1 MIKATSK
8 RFIEEEYRIEDEPL
22 NSSLFTTGNGYIGVR
37 GSFEEYG
44 SLRIQGA
51 YIRGVIDEIIEVM
64 EPFPDNEYMKK
75 YYINEDNLKEFEYQD
90 SVVNNPDF
98 LLIRISIDGETF
110 YPWEGKII
118 SWERYIEPQ
127 TARLVRNVR
136 WESGKGDITDFEFE
150 RFSSYADD
158 HVYCIKVKI
167 TPVNHSKKIEVLS
180 GIDKRVKTGGQKIT
194 SVLNETVTGNMTYVH
209 TLMGKKY
216 GFETGITTVTNIFPE
231 QVKWSGKSED
241 GLIYNIAAF
250 DSEQGKEYTVE
261 KCVYIISS
269 REGDVSS
276 PHPPQFGYDEFYKRH
291 IDSYTKAF
299 NMTDIRIS
307 GDEKAD
313 AGIRFAN
320 YHSLISA
327 SHTDSIHSVAAKGLT
342 GERYN
347 DFVWWDCEVY
357 QLPIFI
363 YTAPETAKKILMYR
377 YRLLDKSKKNAREA
391 GFKGAKYAFC
401 SSVEGDERVWIYA
414 RHPFMQIHINAD
426 IAWGIIHYYTV
437 TGDIEFLR
445 DYGMEMLTE
454 LCEFWKSR
462 VEWHNGR
469 YEIRCVTGTDEHH
482 PYVDNDA
489 YTNYLVKFVLD
500 KVTEYAKMFGMDND
514 YSDIAD
520 NMYLPIEKNG
530 MIPQFDGYFDL
541 SRSLEE
547 AGGNNAV
554 NFQMKSSGLYHKSQ
568 IIKQPDVM
576 LLYSYLNINP
586 ENSDYA
592 ANWDYYEKMCESSSS
607 LSFAP
612 HSICSADNGRML
624 SAYNYLIETAYIDV
638 YDIHKCGWQGVHS
651 GCLVGAWYAVFRGIA
666 GIVCREKHI
675 EINPHMMPWWDKVEF
690 SFMYH
695 GAKLN
700 VVMENGKYTL
710 TTDSVDEIEVLFKG
724 KTLSVT
730 DGKPMVELSL

>member
-1 MIKATSK
+1 MLKVTSK
-8 RFIEEEYRIEDEPL
+8 GFVEDKYNIEEESL
-22 NSSLFTTGNGYIGVR
+22 NASLFTTGNGYMGVR

-75 YYINEDNLKEFEYQD
+75 YYIDEDKLKEFEYQD
-90 SVVNNPDF
+90 SVINNPDF
-98 LLIRISIDGETF
+98 LLMRISVNGETF
-110 YPWEGKII
+110 YPWEGKLH
-118 SWERYIEPQ
+118 SWERYIDPE

-136 WESGKGDITDFEFE
+136 WENSRGDITDFSFE
-150 RFSSYADD
+150 RFASFADD
-158 HVYCIKVKI
+158 HIYCIKVKI
-167 TPVNHSKKIEVLS
+167 TPINHSGKIEVMS
-180 GIDKRVKTGGQKIT
+180 GIDKRVKTGGQKVAK
-194 SVLNETVTGNMTYVH
+194 VLNETVTDNMAYVH

-216 GFETGITTVTNIFPE
+216 GFETGITAVTDINTDAD
-231 QVKWSGKSED
+231 WSSKSED
-241 GLIYNIAAF
+241 GLIYNVTEF
-250 DSEQGKEYTVE
+250 DAEKNREYTVE
-261 KCVYIISS
+261 KRVYIVSS
-269 REGDVSS
+269 REGDVSR
-276 PHPPQFGYDEFYKRH
+276 PQPLNLSYDEYFKSHTAEYGKVF
-291 IDSYTKAF
+291 DMA
-299 NMTDIRIS
+299 DIRIS

-313 AGIRFAN
+313 TGIRFAN

-327 SHTDSIHSVAAKGLT
+327 SHTDSIHSIAAKGLT
-342 GERYN
+342 GEKYN

-363 YTAPETAKKILMYR
+363 YTAPETAKNMLMYR
-377 YRLLDKSKKNAREA
+377 YRLLEQSKKNAREA

-437 TGDIEFLR
+437 TGDIDFLR

-462 VEWHNGR
+462 VELHNGR

-489 YTNYLVKFVLD
+489 YTNYLVKFVLE
-500 KVTEYAKMFGMDND
+500 KVTEYAKMLGLDND
-514 YSDIAD
+514 YSEIAD
-520 NMYLPIEKNG
+520 KLYQPLEKNG
-530 MIPQFDGYFDL
+530 LIPQFDGYFGL
-541 SRSLEE
+541 SRNLEE

-576 LLYSYLNINP
+576 LIYSYLNMTP
-586 ENSDYA
+586 EGADYA
-592 ANWDYYEKMCESSSS
+592 ANWDYYEHMCESSSS

-675 EINPHMMPWWDKVEF
+675 EINPHMMPWWDKIEF
-690 SFMYH
+690 SFVYH
-695 GAKLN
+695 GAKLD
-700 VVMENGKYTL
+700 VLMQDGEYTL
-710 TTDSVDEIEVLFKG
+710 TSDSENDIEVIFNG
-724 KTLSVT
+724 KTVLVNR
-730 DGKPMVELSL
+730 DKPMKELM

>member
-1 MIKATSK
+1 MLKVTSK
-8 RFIEEEYRIEDEPL
+8 GFVEDKYNIEEESL
-22 NSSLFTTGNGYIGVR
+22 NASLFTTGNGYMGVR

-75 YYINEDNLKEFEYQD
+75 YYIDEDKLKEFEYQD
-90 SVVNNPDF
+90 SVINNPDF
-98 LLIRISIDGETF
+98 LLMRISVNGKTF
-110 YPWEGKII
+110 YPWEGKLH
-118 SWERYIEPQ
+118 SWERYIDPE

-136 WESGKGDITDFEFE
+136 WENSRGDITDFSFE
-150 RFSSYADD
+150 RFASFADD
-158 HVYCIKVKI
+158 HIYCIKVKI
-167 TPVNHSKKIEVLS
+167 TPINHSGKIEVMS
-180 GIDKRVKTGGQKIT
+180 GIDKRVKTGGQKVAK
-194 SVLNETVTGNMTYVH
+194 VLNETVTDNMAYVH

-216 GFETGITTVTNIFPE
+216 GFETGITAVTDINTDAD
-231 QVKWSGKSED
+231 WSGKSED
-241 GLIYNIAAF
+241 GLIYNVTEF
-250 DSEQGKEYTVE
+250 DAEENREYTVE
-261 KCVYIISS
+261 KRVYIVSS
-269 REGDVSS
+269 REGGVSR
-276 PHPPQFGYDEFYKRH
+276 PQPLNLSYDEYFKSHTAEYG
-291 IDSYTKAF
+291 KAF
-299 NMTDIRIS
+299 NMADIRIS

-313 AGIRFAN
+313 TGIRFAN

-327 SHTDSIHSVAAKGLT
+327 SHTDSIHSIAAKGLT
-342 GERYN
+342 GEKYN

-363 YTAPETAKKILMYR
+363 YTAPETAKKMLMYR
-377 YRLLDKSKKNAREA
+377 YRLLEQSKKNAREA

-437 TGDIEFLR
+437 TGDIDFLR

-462 VEWHNGR
+462 VELHNGR

-489 YTNYLVKFVLD
+489 YTNYLVKFVLE
-500 KVTEYAKMFGMDND
+500 KVTEYAKMLGLDND
-514 YSDIAD
+514 YSEIAD
-520 NMYLPIEKNG
+520 KLYQPLEKNG
-530 MIPQFDGYFDL
+530 LIPQFDGYFGL
-541 SRSLEE
+541 SRNLEE

-576 LLYSYLNINP
+576 LIYSYLNMIP
-586 ENSDYA
+586 EGADYA
-592 ANWDYYEKMCESSSS
+592 ANWDYYEHMCESSSS

-675 EINPHMMPWWDKVEF
+675 EINPHMMPWWDKIEF
-690 SFMYH
+690 SFVYH
-695 GAKLN
+695 GAKFDVL
-700 VVMENGKYTL
+700 MKDGEYTL
-710 TTDSVDEIEVLFKG
+710 TADSESDIEVIFNG
-724 KTLSVT
+724 KTVLVNR
-730 DGKPMVELSL
+730 DKPMKELM

>member
-1 MIKATSK
+1 MLKVTSK
-8 RFIEEEYRIEDEPL
+8 GFVEDKYNIEEESL
-22 NSSLFTTGNGYIGVR
+22 NASLFTTGNGYMGVR

-75 YYINEDNLKEFEYQD
+75 YYIDEDKLKEFEYQD
-90 SVVNNPDF
+90 SVINNPDF
-98 LLIRISIDGETF
+98 LLMRISVNGETF
-110 YPWEGKII
+110 YPWEGKLH
-118 SWERYIEPQ
+118 SWERYIDPQ

-136 WESGKGDITDFEFE
+136 WENSRGDITDFSFE
-150 RFSSYADD
+150 RFASFADD
-158 HVYCIKVKI
+158 HIYCIKVKI
-167 TPVNHSKKIEVLS
+167 TPINHSGKIEVMS
-180 GIDKRVKTGGQKIT
+180 GIDKRVKTGGQKVAK
-194 SVLNETVTGNMTYVH
+194 VLNETVTDNMAYVH

-216 GFETGITTVTNIFPE
+216 GFETGITAVTDINTDAD
-231 QVKWSGKSED
+231 WSSKSED
-241 GLIYNIAAF
+241 GLIYNVTEF
-250 DSEQGKEYTVE
+250 DAEKDREYTVE
-261 KCVYIISS
+261 KRVYIVSS
-269 REGDVSS
+269 REGDVSR
-276 PHPPQFGYDEFYKRH
+276 PQPLNLSYDEYFKSH
-291 IDSYTKAF
+291 IIEYGKAF
-299 NMTDIRIS
+299 DMADIRIS

-313 AGIRFAN
+313 TGIRFAN

-327 SHTDSIHSVAAKGLT
+327 SHTDSIHSIAAKGLT
-342 GERYN
+342 GEKYN

-363 YTAPETAKKILMYR
+363 YTAPETAKKMLMYR
-377 YRLLDKSKKNAREA
+377 YRLLEQSKKNAREA

-437 TGDIEFLR
+437 TGDIDFLR
-445 DYGMEMLTE
+445 EYGMEMLTE

-462 VEWHNGR
+462 VELHNDR

-482 PYVDNDA
+482 PYVNNDA
-489 YTNYLVKFVLD
+489 YTNYLVKFVLE
-500 KVTEYAKMFGMDND
+500 KVTEYAKMLGLDND
-514 YSDIAD
+514 YSEIA
-520 NMYLPIEKNG
+520 NKLYQPLEKNG
-530 MIPQFDGYFDL
+530 LIPQFDGYFGL
-541 SRSLEE
+541 SRNLEE

-576 LLYSYLNINP
+576 LIYSYLNMTP
-586 ENSDYA
+586 EGADYA
-592 ANWDYYEKMCESSSS
+592 ANWDYYEHMCESSSS

-675 EINPHMMPWWDKVEF
+675 EINPHMMPWWDKIEF
-690 SFMYH
+690 SFVYH
-695 GAKLN
+695 GAKLD
-700 VVMENGKYTL
+700 VLMQDGEYTL
-710 TTDSVDEIEVLFKG
+710 TSDSENDIEVIFNG
-724 KTLSVT
+724 KTVLVNR
-730 DGKPMVELSL
+730 DKPMKELM

>member
-1 MIKATSK
+1 MLKVTSK
-8 RFIEEEYRIEDEPL
+8 GFVEDKYNIEEESL
-22 NSSLFTTGNGYIGVR
+22 NASLFTTGNGYMGVR

-75 YYINEDNLKEFEYQD
+75 YYIDEDKLKEFEYQD
-90 SVVNNPDF
+90 SVINNPDF
-98 LLIRISIDGETF
+98 LLMRISVNGETF
-110 YPWEGKII
+110 YPWEGKLH
-118 SWERYIEPQ
+118 SWERYIDPQ

-136 WESGKGDITDFEFE
+136 WENSRGDITDFSFE
-150 RFSSYADD
+150 RFASFADD
-158 HVYCIKVKI
+158 HIYCIKVKI
-167 TPVNHSKKIEVLS
+167 TPINHSGKIEVMS
-180 GIDKRVKTGGQKIT
+180 GIDKRVKTGGQKVAK
-194 SVLNETVTGNMTYVH
+194 VLNETVTDNMAYVH

-216 GFETGITTVTNIFPE
+216 GFETGITAVTDINTDAD
-231 QVKWSGKSED
+231 WSSKSED
-241 GLIYNIAAF
+241 GLIYNVTEF
-250 DSEQGKEYTVE
+250 DAEKDREYTVE
-261 KCVYIISS
+261 KRVYIVSS
-269 REGDVSS
+269 REGDVSR
-276 PHPPQFGYDEFYKRH
+276 PQPLNLSYDEYFKSH
-291 IDSYTKAF
+291 IIEYGKAF
-299 NMTDIRIS
+299 DMADIRIS

-313 AGIRFAN
+313 TGIRFAN

-327 SHTDSIHSVAAKGLT
+327 SHTDSIHSIAAKGLT
-342 GERYN
+342 GEKYN

-363 YTAPETAKKILMYR
+363 YTAPETAKKMLMYR
-377 YRLLDKSKKNAREA
+377 YRLLEQSKKNAREA

-437 TGDIEFLR
+437 TGDIDFLR
-445 DYGMEMLTE
+445 EYGMEMLTE

-462 VEWHNGR
+462 AEWHNGR

-482 PYVDNDA
+482 PYVNNDA
-489 YTNYLVKFVLD
+489 YTNYLVKFVLE
-500 KVTEYAKMFGMDND
+500 KVTEYAKMLGLDND
-514 YSDIAD
+514 YSEIA
-520 NMYLPIEKNG
+520 NKLYQPLEKNG
-530 MIPQFDGYFDL
+530 LIPQFDGYFGL
-541 SRSLEE
+541 SRNLEE

-576 LLYSYLNINP
+576 LIYSYLNMTP
-586 ENSDYA
+586 EGADYA
-592 ANWDYYEKMCESSSS
+592 ANWDYYEHMCESSSS

-690 SFMYH
+690 SFVYH
-695 GAKLN
+695 GAKLD
-700 VVMENGKYTL
+700 VLMQDGEYTL
-710 TTDSVDEIEVLFKG
+710 TSDSENDIEVIFNG
-724 KTLSVT
+724 KTVLVNR
-730 DGKPMVELSL
+730 DKPMKELM

>member
-1 MIKATSK
+1 MLKVTSK
-8 RFIEEEYRIEDEPL
+8 GFVEDKHNIEEESL
-22 NSSLFTTGNGYIGVR
+22 NASLFTTGNGYMGVR

-75 YYINEDNLKEFEYQD
+75 YYIDEDKLKEFEYQD
-90 SVVNNPDF
+90 SVINNPDF
-98 LLIRISIDGETF
+98 LLMRISVNGETF
-110 YPWEGKII
+110 YPWEGKLH
-118 SWERYIEPQ
+118 SWERYIDPQ

-136 WESGKGDITDFEFE
+136 WENSRGDITDFSFE
-150 RFSSYADD
+150 RFASFADD
-158 HVYCIKVKI
+158 HIYCIKVKI
-167 TPVNHSKKIEVLS
+167 TPINHSGKIEVMS
-180 GIDKRVKTGGQKIT
+180 GIDKRVKTGGQKVAK
-194 SVLNETVTGNMTYVH
+194 VLNETVTDNMAYVH

-216 GFETGITTVTNIFPE
+216 GFETGITAVTDINTDAD
-231 QVKWSGKSED
+231 WSSKSED
-241 GLIYNIAAF
+241 GLIYNVTEF
-250 DSEQGKEYTVE
+250 DAEKDREYTVE
-261 KCVYIISS
+261 KRVYIVSS
-269 REGDVSS
+269 REGDVSR
-276 PHPPQFGYDEFYKRH
+276 PQPLNLSYDEYFKSH
-291 IDSYTKAF
+291 IIEYGKAF
-299 NMTDIRIS
+299 DMADIRIS

-313 AGIRFAN
+313 TGIRFAN

-327 SHTDSIHSVAAKGLT
+327 SHTDSIHSIAAKGLT
-342 GERYN
+342 GEKYN

-363 YTAPETAKKILMYR
+363 YTAPETAKKMLMYR
-377 YRLLDKSKKNAREA
+377 YRLLEQSKKNAREA

-437 TGDIEFLR
+437 TGDIDFLR
-445 DYGMEMLTE
+445 EYGMEMLTE

-462 VEWHNGR
+462 VELHNGR

-482 PYVDNDA
+482 PYVNNDA
-489 YTNYLVKFVLD
+489 YTNYLVKFVLE
-500 KVTEYAKMFGMDND
+500 KVTEYAKMLGLDND
-514 YSDIAD
+514 YSEIA
-520 NMYLPIEKNG
+520 NKLYQPLEKNG
-530 MIPQFDGYFDL
+530 LIPQFDGYFGL
-541 SRSLEE
+541 SRNLEE

-576 LLYSYLNINP
+576 LIYSYLNMTP
-586 ENSDYA
+586 EGADYA
-592 ANWDYYEKMCESSSS
+592 ANWDYYEHMCESSSS

-651 GCLVGAWYAVFRGIA
+651 GCLVGAWYAVFRGIS

-690 SFMYH
+690 SFVYH
-695 GAKLN
+695 GAKLD
-700 VVMENGKYTL
+700 VLMQDGEYTL
-710 TTDSVDEIEVLFKG
+710 TSDSENDIEVIFNG
-724 KTLSVT
+724 KTVLVNR
-730 DGKPMVELSL
+730 DKPMKELM